1 MDPSFHDSK
10 NISSGIV
17 NIWAELSEFDF
28 FVYFYCVSNHPVG
41 DRLGNG
47 IGVVGLKRNGESI
60 CSGRHVFFP
69 AQKVGFC
76 LSHQGMF
83 RWWLFSFVVHWV

>member
-28 FVYFYCVSNHPVG
+28 FVSFYCVSNHPVG
-41 DRLGNG
+41 IDWGMG
-47 IGVVGLKRNGESI
+47 IGADWFEEK
-60 CSGRHVFFP
+60 
-69 AQKVGFC
+69 
-76 LSHQGMF
+76 
-83 RWWLFSFVVHWV
+83 W

>member
-28 FVYFYCVSNHPVG
+28 FVSFYCVSSHRVG

-47 IGVVGLKRNGESI
+47 NWDGL
-60 CSGRHVFFP
+60 V
-69 AQKVGFC
+69 
-76 LSHQGMF
+76 
-83 RWWLFSFVVHWV
+83 